1 MAGRSR
7 TATASSSS
15 WTTWPAPSTRRSGRC
30 CSWRSRWAPPP
41 PARSPATRR
50 RVSRSRP
57 VAIAS
62 SRTGSKR
69 KSTSSATSRSDRPTT
84 PGRGIAPWRPKG
96 SGGAGSCVSLFGGRG
111 GRSGREA
118 VPETDAA
125 IRRALG
131 AVLEHDLASAEAE
144 LARAV
149 RRDSDAVDAYLALAR
164 IFRQRGEIGRAIH
177 LHQNLLLRRDL
188 DDDARFRALLGLADD
203 FREGGFLRRAIAA
216 YEEVLTR
223 APRDARALRA
233 LVRLLV
239 DAREPARAIPLAR
252 RLARLEGDAGAALET
267 SVWVELA
274 ETERAEGRTQAARKA
289 LRRALKLDPQ
299 AVRAWVALG
308 EVEAELGHAG
318 EALAAWR
325 RVPEV
330 DRRAGPVVYPRIAAS
345 FAAVGRA
352 REYESWLREL
362 LAADGDDPGAR
373 LALARAL
380 AARGAAEDA
389 LAEVRSVLERDPRHL
404 DAHVALGRILLAEG
418 REAEVA
424 KAHGALVD
432 LLERERVRLPAD
444 AGEGLA

>member
-1 MAGRSR
+1 M
-7 TATASSSS
+7 
-15 WTTWPAPSTRRSGRC
+15 
-30 CSWRSRWAPPP
+30 
-41 PARSPATRR
+41 
-50 RVSRSRP
+50 
-57 VAIAS
+57 
-62 SRTGSKR
+62 
-69 KSTSSATSRSDRPTT
+69 
-84 PGRGIAPWRPKG
+84 
-96 SGGAGSCVSLFGGRG
+96 SLFGGRG